1 MNGNIRD
8 QVQASAPVATAIAA
22 GQVTTGTSYLLAA
35 APLLIR
41 SWAITNAATLVS
53 DNAGPGA
60 AVNPLSVTL
69 VADAFGPTATF
80 NAPFTRVDFYALFGG
95 FLVQIGT
102 GTPDITFDDG
112 SPFGRRQRWTFS
124 WTPGTSVGLGAI
136 SLFAIGVNA
145 SGDALVTP
153 ANANITVTNP

>member
-1 MNGNIRD
+1 
-8 QVQASAPVATAIAA
+8 V
-22 GQVTTGTSYLLAA
+22 SYLTAA

-41 SWAITNAATLVS
+41 SWAITNAATSVS

-80 NAPFTRVDFYALFGG
+80 NAPFTRVAFYALFGG

-145 SGDALVTP
+145 SGDALVSP
-153 ANANITVTNP
+153 VNANITVHQP